1 MWNVELDLLVQGAR
15 EGIRLGGAPGKGER
29 TPCLKSAGNIKLFVF
44 LN

>member
-15 EGIRLGGAPGKGER
+15 EGIRLGGTPRKGEG
-29 TPCLKSAGNIKLFVF
+29 TPCLKPAGNIKLFVF